1 MDELFKTDIV
11 QESKELRAKFDFLID
26 EVVRRMLRDS
36 SNQFS
41 LQTLVETKNYGRNG
55 SISNNDRLSQN
66 FHDIESLAPT
76 VAAIFMKNDNRAR
89 ELENQIIDA
98 IKKVLFEKLGYK
110 MYDYVR
116 HTIKPLVDKFSDTD
130 IQVELNQCQTEEVSC
145 LERLK
150 EAYILLYA
158 PFVVNAFPY
167 RTLGFGSFLAYFSR
181 VLKDDTQVFY
191 GNKKMNEGETL
202 VRQYL
207 AEVLSRIRQKP
218 TNVSLY
224 EMIDLLHLETGNQVR
239 CSGNRGNHCQKKP
252 TLQALA
258 DEMNCP
264 FDDLEVLYTAFNN
277 GRLRCEGNI
286 SLSMSTCCQMLNM
299 FKRDYKST
307 MKILKYSVQSPVVRE
322 PLKEITDIFGDLSFL
337 GPYKNVTRYPKLVPR
352 LLKTDFNARILMC
365 RYAGK
370 PSTMRPTNCDLF
382 KRVVTN
388 EGLGYSF
395 NQAPFWWLF
404 SKSSYTEHFAKIMKP
419 KGYDE
424 PGSLQPKLIED
435 EAQDEHSRWPY
446 PGQGI
451 LFPANSGP
459 KYGLW
464 AILQGNN
471 QLSNTLSARDA
482 TFEPF
487 KVAIHDPMSIAD
499 LRGSGVEVQ
508 AGHVSTF
515 LIKPLQI
522 VTSKDAKGK

>member
-1 MDELFKTDIV
+1 
-11 QESKELRAKFDFLID
+11 
-26 EVVRRMLRDS
+26 
-36 SNQFS
+36 
-41 LQTLVETKNYGRNG
+41 
-55 SISNNDRLSQN
+55 
-66 FHDIESLAPT
+66 
-76 VAAIFMKNDNRAR
+76 
-89 ELENQIIDA
+89 
-98 IKKVLFEKLGYK
+98 
-110 MYDYVR
+110 
-116 HTIKPLVDKFSDTD
+116 
-130 IQVELNQCQTEEVSC
+130 
-145 LERLK
+145 
-150 EAYILLYA
+150 
-158 PFVVNAFPY
+158 
-167 RTLGFGSFLAYFSR
+167 
-181 VLKDDTQVFY
+181 
-191 GNKKMNEGETL
+191 
-202 VRQYL
+202 
-207 AEVLSRIRQKP
+207 
-218 TNVSLY
+218 
-224 EMIDLLHLETGNQVR
+224 
-239 CSGNRGNHCQKKP
+239 
-252 TLQALA
+252 
-258 DEMNCP
+258 
-264 FDDLEVLYTAFNN
+264 
-277 GRLRCEGNI
+277 
-286 SLSMSTCCQMLNM
+286 
-299 FKRDYKST
+299 
-307 MKILKYSVQSPVVRE
+307 MKILKYSVQSPVVQE
-322 PLKEITDIFGDLSFL
+322 PLKEITDIFGNLGFL

-419 KGYDE
+419 KGYDDL
-424 PGSLQPKLIED
+424 GSLPKLIED
-435 EAQDEHSRWPY
+435 EAHWPY

-471 QLSNTLSARDA
+471 QLSNTLSAREDA

-487 KVAIHDPMSIAD
+487 KVAIHDHMSIAD